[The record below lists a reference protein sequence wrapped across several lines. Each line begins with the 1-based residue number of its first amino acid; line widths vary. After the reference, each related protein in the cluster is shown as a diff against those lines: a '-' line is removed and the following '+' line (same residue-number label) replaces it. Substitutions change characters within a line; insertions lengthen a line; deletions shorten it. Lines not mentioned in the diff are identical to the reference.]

1 MGDEGSGAVLGK
13 LLVGSLL
20 KGVLGNQLR
29 EKFILQYGYSEGEII
44 DRVYRHPFPNRFL
57 ASFTPFIKENIHEPL
72 MHKLVLDSFIAFFS
86 RNVLPLECEE
96 YEVNMVG
103 SIAYHF
109 KDILEEA
116 AAKCNMK
123 LGRIVQSP
131 MEGLIDYLS
140 L

>member
-1 MGDEGSGAVLGK
+1 MGK

-44 DRVYRHPFPNRFL
+44 DRVYRQPFPNRFL

-131 MEGLIDYLS
+131 MEGLINYLS